1 MKNLISK
8 LSTYRYLIVTLV
20 LTFAIGYGTGSATL
34 GIVALIFL
42 MWLWLH
48 DELKK
53 APVRDPNEEE
63 GPHNWDDP
71 YDFRY

>member
-63 GPHNWDDP
+63 RPHNWDDH
-71 YDFRY
+71 YDFRH

>member
-8 LSTYRYLIVTLV
+8 LSTYRYLIVALA
-20 LTFAIGYGTGSATL
+20 LTFAIGYGTGSTTL

-42 MWLWLH
+42 AWLWLH

-53 APVRDPNEEE
+53 APLVEDEEE
-63 GPHNWDDP
+63 RPHNWDDP
-71 YDFRY
+71 YDFRH